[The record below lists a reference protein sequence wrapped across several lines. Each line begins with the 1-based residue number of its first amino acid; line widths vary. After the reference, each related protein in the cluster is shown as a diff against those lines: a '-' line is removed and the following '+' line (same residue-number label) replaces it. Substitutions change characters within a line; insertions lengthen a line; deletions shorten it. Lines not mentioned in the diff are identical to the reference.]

1 MKPAKTIHNQ
11 LFAKIGILQLNF
23 TVGNFL
29 ENAKRVAE
37 AYEQAVREGAD
48 FIVAPELGI
57 CGYPPRDLL
66 NRVDFLQSHDRA
78 IRELAKRIKDVPLL
92 LGGIEKSTQKNGRP
106 LHNSAFFLHKGRL
119 KVVARKCL
127 LPTYDVFDED
137 RYFEPGDGVQA
148 PLRFGGKRIGVTIC
162 EDIWN
167 DEDVW
172 PQRRYRRDPVRDLA
186 KKGMDIL
193 INLSASPWNLGKE
206 KTRYRLLREVARR
219 EKIPVIQVNAVGGN
233 DELVFDG
240 QSLVLGSKG
249 GLLAMGAAFREEVK
263 VVELQGK
270 EEKPVWVGE
279 EEQVFRALVLGTKD
293 YLEKCGFREV
303 VLGLSGGI
311 DSALTA
317 VIASEALGGDKVLG
331 VAMPS
336 RFSSPGSVA
345 DAEALAK
352 NLGIR
357 YAKIP
362 IEDSFETLVRS
373 IAPVRG
379 GKQGG
384 LTEENLQS
392 RLRGVILMGI
402 SNDSGRLLL
411 TTGNKSEMAVGYCTL
426 YGDMCG
432 ALGVIADVPK
442 TMVYRISKWLNR
454 NGEVIPSDSIE
465 KAPSAELRPDQKDQD
480 SLPPYEEL
488 DRILE
493 SYVVD
498 EGSIQAMVK
507 KGINK
512 KVAEE
517 IVRKID
523 LSEYK
528 RRQAAPGLKVT
539 TKAFGVGRRVPIAQR
554 FDPRRL
560 D

>member
-1 MKPAKTIHNQ
+1 M
-11 LFAKIGILQLNF
+11 KIGILQLNF
-23 TVGNFL
+23 AVGDFTKNS
-29 ENAKRVAE
+29 ERVLVGYGE
-37 AYEQAVREGAD
+37 AVGRGAD
-48 FIVAPELGI
+48 LTVAPELGL

-66 NRVDFLQSHDRA
+66 HRVDFLQAHDRA
-78 IRELAKRIKDVPLL
+78 LRELAKKIGKVPLL
-92 LGGIEKSTQKNGRP
+92 IGGIEKSKEKAGRP
-106 LHNSAFFLHKGRL
+106 LHNSAFLLQQGKIQ
-119 KVVARKCL
+119 VVARKAL

-137 RYFEPGDGVQA
+137 RYFEPGS
-148 PLRFGGKRIGVTIC
+148 GGKPVRIGGVRVGVTIC

-167 DEDVW
+167 DEDFW
-172 PQRRYRRDPVRDLA
+172 PVRRYRNDPVNDLG
-186 KKGMDIL
+186 KKGMDLL
-193 INLSASPWNLGKE
+193 INLSASPWHIEKE
-206 KTRYRLLREVARR
+206 KIRYRLLSAVARKQ
-219 EKIPVIQVNAVGGN
+219 KIPVVQVNAVGGQ
-233 DELVFDG
+233 DELIFDG
-240 QSLVLGSKG
+240 QSLAVGKKGGVLGC
-249 GLLAMGAAFREEVK
+249 GAAFREAVAVIDLSES
-263 VVELQGK
+263 
-270 EEKPVWVGE
+270 EKKIEWANL
-279 EEQVFRALVLGTKD
+279 EEQIFKALVLGTKD
-293 YLEKCGFREV
+293 YLEKCGFQEV

-311 DSALTA
+311 DSALAA
-317 VIASEALGGDKVLG
+317 VIATEALGKDKVLG

-336 RFSSPGSVA
+336 RFSSPGSVV

-362 IEDSFETLVRS
+362 IEQSFETLIRA
-373 IAPVRG
+373 ITPTRG
-379 GKQGG
+379 GKEGG
-384 LTEENLQS
+384 LMEENLQS
-392 RLRGVILMGI
+392 RIRGVILMGI

-442 TMVYRISKWLNR
+442 TLVYRIATWINR
-454 NGEVIPSDSIE
+454 KKEIIPRNSIE

-493 SYVVD
+493 SYVVN
-498 EGSIQAMVK
+498 EGSIGAMVK

-523 LSEYK
+523 TSEYK

-539 TKAFGVGRRVPIAQR
+539 TKAFGVGRRVPLAQR
-554 FDPRRL
+554 FDPRAVGVIGKGNL
-560 D
+560 

>member
-1 MKPAKTIHNQ
+1 MKSVKTIYNQ
-11 LFAKIGILQLNF
+11 AFAKIGILQLNF
-23 TVGNFL
+23 TIGNFR
-29 ENAKRVAE
+29 ENAKRVTE
-37 AYEQAVREGAD
+37 AYVQAVRGGAD
-48 FIVAPELGI
+48 FVVAPELGI

-66 NRVDFLQSHDRA
+66 NRADFLQSHDRA
-78 IRELAKRIKDVPLL
+78 IRELAKCIKDVPLL
-92 LGGIEKSTQKNGRP
+92 MGGIEKSTQKNGRP
-106 LHNSAFFLHKGRL
+106 LHNSAFLLHKARSR
-119 KVVARKCL
+119 VVARKCL

-137 RYFEPGDGVQA
+137 RYFEPGDGVQ

-172 PQRRYRRDPVRDLA
+172 PLRRYRRDPVRDLS

-240 QSLVLGSKG
+240 QSLVLGTQG
-249 GLLAMGAAFREEVK
+249 GVLAMGSAFREEVK
-263 VVELQGK
+263 VVDLQGK
-270 EEKPVWVGE
+270 EEKPVWAGE

-293 YLEKCGFREV
+293 YLQKCGFREV

-317 VIASEALGGDKVLG
+317 VIASEALGSDKVLG

-362 IEDSFETLVRS
+362 IEDSFETMVRS

-432 ALGVIADVPK
+432 ALAVIADVPK

-454 NGEVIPSDSIE
+454 NGEV
-465 KAPSAELRPDQKDQD
+465 
-480 SLPPYEEL
+480 
-488 DRILE
+488 DRK
-493 SYVVD
+493 SVV
-498 EGSIQAMVK
+498 
-507 KGINK
+507 
-512 KVAEE
+512 
-517 IVRKID
+517 
-523 LSEYK
+523 
-528 RRQAAPGLKVT
+528 
-539 TKAFGVGRRVPIAQR
+539 
-554 FDPRRL
+554 
-560 D
+560 

>member
-1 MKPAKTIHNQ
+1 MKIGLLQMNFTIGD
-11 LFAKIGILQLNF
+11 FAK
-23 TVGNFL
+23 
-29 ENAKRVAE
+29 NAEKVLT
-37 AYEQAVREGAD
+37 AYLRAVREGAELC
-48 FIVAPELGI
+48 VAPELGL

-66 NRVDFLQSHDRA
+66 NRKDFLQFHDQALRG
-78 IRELAKRIKDVPLL
+78 LAKKIGKVPLI
-92 LGGIEKSTQKNGRP
+92 LGGIEKTKKKDGRS
-106 LHNSAFFLHKGRL
+106 LHNSAFLLEKGKAR
-119 KVVARKCL
+119 VVAQKSL

-137 RYFEPGDGVQA
+137 RYFEPGTNNQPV
-148 PLRFGGKRIGVTIC
+148 RIGKQMVGVTIC

-167 DEDVW
+167 DEDLW
-172 PQRRYRRDPVRDLA
+172 PERRYRRDPVRELA
-186 KKGMDIL
+186 KKGIDLL
-193 INLSASPWNLGKE
+193 INLSASPWNTGKE
-206 KTRYRLLREVARR
+206 KVRHRLLAEVARR
-219 EKIPVIQVNAVGGN
+219 EKIPVVQVNLVGGN

-240 QSLVLGSKG
+240 ESMVVGPKG
-249 GLLAMGAAFREEVK
+249 GLLGLGQAFAEEVR
-263 VVELQGK
+263 VVDLQGK
-270 EEKPVWVGE
+270 ETKPVWAKE
-279 EEQVFRALVLGTKD
+279 EEQVFRALVLGTRD
-293 YLEKCGFREV
+293 YLEKCGFHEV

-317 VIASEALGGDKVLG
+317 VIAVEALGKDRVLG

-357 YAKIP
+357 LAKIP
-362 IEDSFETLVRS
+362 IEDSFEAMLRS
-373 IAPVRG
+373 VAPVRA

-392 RLRGVILMGI
+392 RIRGVILMAI

-411 TTGNKSEMAVGYCTL
+411 TTGNKSELAVGYCTL

-432 ALGVIADVPK
+432 AMAVIADVPK
-442 TMVYRISKWLNR
+442 TMVYRISRWVNR
-454 NGEVIPSDSIE
+454 NGEIIPRDSIE

-493 SYVVD
+493 SYVVH
-498 EGSIQAMVK
+498 EGSMEAMTK
-507 KGINK
+507 KGISK
-512 KVAEE
+512 KLAQE

-554 FDPRRL
+554 FDPRL
-560 D
+560 AG

>member
-1 MKPAKTIHNQ
+1 M
-11 LFAKIGILQLNF
+11 KIGILQLNF
-23 TVGNFL
+23 TVGDFAQNS
-29 ENAKRVAE
+29 ERVLVGYGE
-37 AYEQAVREGAD
+37 AVGRGAD
-48 FIVAPELGI
+48 LAVAPELGL

-66 NRVDFLQSHDRA
+66 HRIDFLQAHDRA
-78 IRELAKRIKDVPLL
+78 LRELAKKIGKVPLL
-92 LGGIEKSTQKNGRP
+92 IGGIEKSKEKAGRP
-106 LHNSAFFLHKGRL
+106 LHNSAFLLQQGKIQ
-119 KVVARKCL
+119 VVARKAL

-137 RYFEPGDGVQA
+137 RYFEPGS
-148 PLRFGGKRIGVTIC
+148 GGKPVRIGGVRVGVTIC

-167 DEDVW
+167 DEDLW
-172 PQRRYRRDPVRDLA
+172 PVRRYRNDPVNDLG
-186 KKGMDIL
+186 KKGMDLL
-193 INLSASPWNLGKE
+193 INLSASPWHIEKE
-206 KTRYRLLREVARR
+206 KIRYRLLSAVARKQ
-219 EKIPVIQVNAVGGN
+219 KIPVVQVNAVGGQ
-233 DELVFDG
+233 DELIFDG
-240 QSLVLGSKG
+240 QSLAVGKKGGVLGC
-249 GLLAMGAAFREEVK
+249 GAAFREEV
-263 VVELQGK
+263 VVIDLSES
-270 EEKPVWVGE
+270 EKKIEWANL
-279 EEQVFRALVLGTKD
+279 EEQVFQALVLGTKD
-293 YLEKCGFREV
+293 YLEKCGFQEV

-311 DSALTA
+311 DSALAA
-317 VIASEALGGDKVLG
+317 VIATEALGKDKVLG

-336 RFSSPGSVA
+336 RFSSPGSVV

-362 IEDSFETLVRS
+362 IEQSFETL
-373 IAPVRG
+373 ICAITPTRG
-379 GKQGG
+379 GKEGG
-384 LTEENLQS
+384 LMEENLQS
-392 RLRGVILMGI
+392 RIRGVILMGI

-442 TMVYRISKWLNR
+442 TLVYRIATWINR
-454 NGEVIPSDSIE
+454 KKEIIPHNSIE

-493 SYVVD
+493 SYVVN
-498 EGSIQAMVK
+498 EGSIGAMVK

-523 LSEYK
+523 TSEYK

-539 TKAFGVGRRVPIAQR
+539 TKAFGVGRRVPLAHR
-554 FDPRRL
+554 FDPRAVGVIGKGNL
-560 D
+560 

>member
-1 MKPAKTIHNQ
+1 M
-11 LFAKIGILQLNF
+11 KIGILQLNF
-23 TVGNFL
+23 TVGDFTKNS
-29 ENAKRVAE
+29 ERVLVGYGE
-37 AYEQAVREGAD
+37 AVGRGAD
-48 FIVAPELGI
+48 LAVAPELGL

-66 NRVDFLQSHDRA
+66 HRVDFLQAHDRA
-78 IRELAKRIKDVPLL
+78 LRELAKKIGKVPLL
-92 LGGIEKSTQKNGRP
+92 IGGIEKSKVKAGRP
-106 LHNSAFFLHKGRL
+106 LHNSAFLLQQGKIQ
-119 KVVARKCL
+119 VVARKAL

-137 RYFEPGDGVQA
+137 RYFEPGS
-148 PLRFGGKRIGVTIC
+148 GGKPVRIGDVRVGVTIC

-167 DEDVW
+167 DEDLW
-172 PQRRYRRDPVRDLA
+172 PIRRYRNDPVNDLGT
-186 KKGMDIL
+186 KGMDLL
-193 INLSASPWNLGKE
+193 INLSASPWHIEKE
-206 KTRYRLLREVARR
+206 KIRYRLLSAVAQKQ
-219 EKIPVIQVNAVGGN
+219 KIPVVQVNAVGGQ
-233 DELVFDG
+233 DELIFDG
-240 QSLVLGSKG
+240 QSLAVGKKGGVLGR
-249 GLLAMGAAFREEVK
+249 GAAFREEV
-263 VVELQGK
+263 VVIDLSES
-270 EEKPVWVGE
+270 EKKIEWANL
-279 EEQVFRALVLGTKD
+279 EEQVFKALVLGTKD
-293 YLEKCGFREV
+293 YLEKCGFQEV

-311 DSALTA
+311 DSALAA
-317 VIASEALGGDKVLG
+317 VIANEALGKDKVLG

-336 RFSSPGSVA
+336 RFSSLGSLV

-362 IEDSFETLVRS
+362 IEESFGTLLRA
-373 IAPVRG
+373 IAPARG

-384 LTEENLQS
+384 LMEENLQS
-392 RLRGVILMGI
+392 RIRGVILMGI

-442 TMVYRISKWLNR
+442 TLVYRIASWINR
-454 NGEVIPSDSIE
+454 KKEIIPRNSIE

-493 SYVVD
+493 SYVVN
-498 EGSIQAMVK
+498 EGSIGAMVK

-523 LSEYK
+523 TSEYK

-539 TKAFGVGRRVPIAQR
+539 TKAFGVGRRVPLAQR
-554 FDPRRL
+554 FDPRAVGVIGKGNL
-560 D
+560 

>member
-1 MKPAKTIHNQ
+1 M
-11 LFAKIGILQLNF
+11 KIGILQLNF
-23 TVGNFL
+23 TVGDFTKNS
-29 ENAKRVAE
+29 ERVLVGYGE
-37 AYEQAVREGAD
+37 AVGRGAD
-48 FIVAPELGI
+48 LAVAPELGL

-66 NRVDFLQSHDRA
+66 HRIDFLQAHDRA
-78 IRELAKRIKDVPLL
+78 LRGLAKKIGKVPLL
-92 LGGIEKSTQKNGRP
+92 IGGIEKSKEKAGRP
-106 LHNSAFFLHKGRL
+106 LHNSAFLLQQGKIQ
-119 KVVARKCL
+119 VVARKAL

-137 RYFEPGDGVQA
+137 RYFEPGS
-148 PLRFGGKRIGVTIC
+148 GGKPVRIGGVRVGVTIC

-167 DEDVW
+167 DEDLW
-172 PQRRYRRDPVRDLA
+172 PVRRYRNDPVNDLG
-186 KKGMDIL
+186 KKGMDLL
-193 INLSASPWNLGKE
+193 INLSASPWHIEKE
-206 KTRYRLLREVARR
+206 KIRYRLLSAVARKQ
-219 EKIPVIQVNAVGGN
+219 KIPVVQVNAVGGQ
-233 DELVFDG
+233 DELIFDG
-240 QSLVLGSKG
+240 QSLAVGKKGGVLGC
-249 GLLAMGAAFREEVK
+249 GAAFREEV
-263 VVELQGK
+263 VVIDLSES
-270 EEKPVWVGE
+270 EKKIEWANL
-279 EEQVFRALVLGTKD
+279 EEQVFKALVLGTKD
-293 YLEKCGFREV
+293 YLEKCGFQDV

-311 DSALTA
+311 DSALAA
-317 VIASEALGGDKVLG
+317 VIATEALGKGKVLG

-336 RFSSPGSVA
+336 RFSSPGSVV

-362 IEDSFETLVRS
+362 IEESFETLIRA
-373 IAPVRG
+373 ITPTRG
-379 GKQGG
+379 GKEGG
-384 LTEENLQS
+384 LMEENLQS
-392 RLRGVILMGI
+392 RIRGVILMGI

-442 TMVYRISKWLNR
+442 TLVYRIASWINR
-454 NGEVIPSDSIE
+454 KKEIIPRNSIE

-493 SYVVD
+493 SYVVND
-498 EGSIQAMVK
+498 GSIGAMVK

-523 LSEYK
+523 TSEYK

-539 TKAFGVGRRVPIAQR
+539 TKAFGVGRRVPLAQR
-554 FDPRRL
+554 FDPRAVGVIGKGNL
-560 D
+560 